1 MHYFRVKLY
10 AVGFFVAEPECGN
23 GNALGG
29 SLYNRIGRKPHDA
42 VAMAHPNAAAHGY
55 SLEQARTALEK
66 VHMSTAV
73 LAMGASGYF
82 SAAGLGH
89 KLGSVA
95 DSQQGNLS
103 IKLR

>member
-10 AVGFFVAEPECGN
+10 AIGFFVAESECGHW
-23 GNALGG
+23 NALGG
-29 SLYNRIGRKPHDA
+29 SLYNRIGRKLHDA
-42 VAMAHPNAAAHGY
+42 VAMAHPNAAANRY
-55 SLEQARTALEK
+55 SVEQARIALDK

-73 LAMGASGYF
+73 LAMRASSYF

-95 DSQQGNLS
+95 YSKQGNLS
-103 IKLR
+103 IKLG